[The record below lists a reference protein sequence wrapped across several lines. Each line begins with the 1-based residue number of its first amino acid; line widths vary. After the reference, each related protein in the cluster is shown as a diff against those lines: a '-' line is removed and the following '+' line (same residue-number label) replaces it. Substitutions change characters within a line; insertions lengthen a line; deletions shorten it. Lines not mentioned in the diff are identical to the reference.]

1 MKNMSIR
8 TRILAGVVAVNLL
21 GTIVA
26 MVYLHQSYSASVEV
40 NAARAVVVSA
50 NAFEQVQAD
59 KRIDPLKDS
68 AGVSTVLERMKAIT
82 GGEYVFMLDK
92 TATDEQ
98 AYGTLREAANLPNNW
113 SERDTYVLL
122 GATDEA
128 TADKALFE
136 VPSGDVPEMGKT
148 VGVENGACSE
158 TCHNGITAEGDY
170 WGVAWSTDSK
180 SRAHAVF
187 PVVNGTGEPIGV
199 VYGVNDISVQ
209 ADQARSSMMR
219 TLLVIALTLFVA
231 TLTIGGMID
240 ALVFKRMNR
249 MMVAIEDVS
258 VRVAGG
264 DFDAQFTP
272 DMSSDEI
279 GQFEQFFANVLDL
292 MTGTIKTLVEKK
304 K

>member
-8 TRILAGVVAVNLL
+8 TRILAGVVTVNLL
-21 GTIVA
+21 GTLVA

-40 NAARAVVVSA
+40 NAARAVVVSS
-50 NAFEQVQAD
+50 NAYEQVQAD
-59 KRIDPLKDS
+59 KPIDPVND
-68 AGVSTVLERMKAIT
+68 AVGAATVLSRMNAIT
-82 GGEYVFMLDK
+82 GGEYAFLLDK
-92 TATDEQ
+92 TSTDEE
-98 AYGTLREAANLPNNW
+98 AYASVREAANLPDNW
-113 SERDTYVLL
+113 EEGDTYAML
-122 GATDEA
+122 ATTGGQSVD
-128 TADKALFE
+128 TVDFN

-170 WGVAWSTDSK
+170 WAVAWSTDSK

-187 PVVNGTGEPIGV
+187 PVNNASGEPIGV

-219 TLLVIALTLFVA
+219 TLTVIALTLLVA

-249 MMVAIEDVS
+249 MMVQIEDVS
-258 VRVAGG
+258 IRVAGG
-264 DFDAQFTP
+264 DFDARFTP
-272 DMSSDEI
+272 DVSNDEI
-279 GQFEQFFANVLDL
+279 GQFEQFFANVLEL

>member
-21 GTIVA
+21 GTVVA
-26 MVYLHQSYSASVEV
+26 MIYLHQSYSAGVEINATRSV
-40 NAARAVVVSA
+40 AVSA
-50 NAFEQVQAD
+50 NAWEQVQAD
-59 KRIDPLKDS
+59 KPVDPVQDPLRL
-68 AGVSTVLERMKAIT
+68 ATVLERMKAVT
-82 GGEYVFMLDK
+82 GGEYTFLLDK
-92 TATDEQ
+92 AVTEEQ
-98 AYGTLREAANLPNNW
+98 AYATLREAANLPDNW
-113 SERDTYVLL
+113 EERETFAMV
-122 GATDEA
+122 ATTDEA
-128 TADKALFE
+128 TAEKALFE
-136 VPSGDVPEMGKT
+136 VPAADVPEIGKT

-187 PVVNGTGEPIGV
+187 PVTDASGEPVGV
-199 VYGVNDISVQ
+199 IYGVNDISVQ
-209 ADQARSSMMR
+209 ADQARASMMR
-219 TLLVIALTLFVA
+219 TLIVIALTLFIA

-240 ALVFKRMNR
+240 ALVFKRLNR

-292 MTGTIKTLVEKK
+292 MTGTIKTLVEKRK
-304 K
+304 